1 MAEVRCEI
9 SNGLRA
15 SEATVTV
22 ADYNNHRQCLRTE
35 RDFLTF
41 VSGQWFL
48 PIGVVYDDRHNPW
61 VLIELP
67 HEADSGANRLWVRRE
82 DLRPSNG
89 GQFLGQGPAQAAPAR
104 QPPVASAPD
113 SPGIAAPPSGP

>member
-1 MAEVRCEI
+1 VAEVRCEI

-15 SEATVTV
+15 AEATVAV
-22 ADYNNHRQCLRTE
+22 ADVHNHRQFLRVE
-35 RDFLTF
+35 RDFLTAL
-41 VSGQWFL
+41 GDQWFL

-82 DLRPSNG
+82 DLRASAGADRAPEKDYA
-89 GQFLGQGPAQAAPAR
+89 GQFLVQGPA
-104 QPPVASAPD
+104 
-113 SPGIAAPPSGP
+113 